1 MLAMG
6 RRQMCPNFSM
16 LLIFANAVYKDGWFS
31 LPNCVWSD
39 GSSLQY
45 HTWDVSYR
53 LKSEPPFPD
62 QPWLGPTE
70 ALEIY
75 IAVPREDHL
84 VTLGAA
90 LMCSKWCCI
99 QTFERR
105 TTFSKQPFEK
115 QGWGQRLK
123 TKGQACVHPLIY
135 ICSTWKGTLCSVD
148 KNRQLLRGNVQL
160 VSWAGSV
167 VFVVE
172 LIHRQHGLQ
181 QGSFHTECQLMLQT
195 LWHSVWS

>member
-16 LLIFANAVYKDGWFS
+16 LLIFANAVYKDGCFS
-31 LPNCVWSD
+31 LPNRVWSG

-53 LKSEPPFPD
+53 LKSEPPFPG
-62 QPWLGPTE
+62 QPWPGPTE

-84 VTLGAA
+84 ATLEAA

-99 QTFERR
+99 QIFETRM
-105 TTFSKQPFEK
+105 TFSKQYFEK

-123 TKGQACVHPLIY
+123 TKEQASVHPLIC
-135 ICSTWKGTLCSVD
+135 ICSTWKGTISSVD
-148 KNRQLLRGNVQL
+148 KNRQFLRGNVQL

-181 QGSFHTECQLMLQT
+181 QGGFHTECQLVLQK